1 MDLNPQE
8 LLDKVKGL
16 INEMADQHKKALAL
30 KAEKGEVP
38 SEIREKLDL
47 MAKDSEKWT
56 NAYNDW
62 QKESEDYKKRISE
75 VETRLNRK
83 GAASDEEEDKR
94 RSIGEYVTESKEF
107 KEYIA
112 SGRVQSRNGNTGKI
126 AIPDP
131 YTFGVKDIVTQVQ
144 GTTLIRNERRPGIL
158 QVPNIPLT
166 VRSIMSVGR
175 TSSNAVEYVKEST
188 QTNNAGPQ
196 WSPIATSP
204 PTGVQDGALKNKSDL
219 SYTLVTTPVR
229 LIATYMKA
237 SRQILD
243 DVPQLQSEIN
253 NRLLYFLALEEELE
267 ILTGDGTGGQL
278 LGIIPQATAYDA
290 GLDVA
295 GDSKI
300 DTIRHALL
308 QVTLSKYMPTNIVLH
323 PQDWHD
329 IELTKTGEGASANT
343 GSYLMT
349 NPSAQ
354 AAPRLWGRPVLESLN
369 MTAGDFLVGN
379 FPLGA
384 QLFDRMEPGVQIAT
398 QNEDDFIRNM
408 ITVLAEERV
417 ALAVYRGDAFVEGT
431 F

>member
-1 MDLNPQE
+1 MEMQE
-8 LLDKVKGL
+8 LLDQVKGL
-16 INEMADQHKKALAL
+16 INQQADHHKAAL
-30 KAEKGEVP
+30 KMKADKGEVP
-38 SEIREKLDL
+38 SEFIEKIDKL
-47 MAKDSEKWT
+47 SEESTKLT
-56 NAYNDW
+56 NIYNDL
-62 QKESEDYKKRISE
+62 QKETEDHKKRVAE

-83 GAASDEEEDKR
+83 SAAQEEEDDKR

-131 YTFGVKDIVTQVQ
+131 YSFGVKDIVTQVQ

-166 VRSIMSVGR
+166 VRSILSVGR

-196 WSPIATSP
+196 WSPISP
-204 PTGVQDGALKNKSDL
+204 ASGVQDGALKNKSDL
-219 SYTLVTTPVR
+219 TYTLVTTPVR

-267 ILTGDGTGGQL
+267 ILTGDGTAGQL
-278 LGIIPQATAYDA
+278 LGIIPQATAYDT

-349 NPSAQ
+349 NPSSQ

-408 ITVLAEERV
+408 ITILAEERV
-417 ALAVYRGDAFVEGT
+417 ALAVYRADAFVEGT